1 MVVVVDDE
9 SVVVVVV
16 VCFVGTGGQ
25 VSVLLVVLNLPVSC
39 RQYRDEH
46 LLYGSSMYT

>member
-25 VSVLLVVLNLPVSC
+25 VSKQNEIFFL
-39 RQYRDEH
+39 
-46 LLYGSSMYT
+46 